1 MNLVV
6 QCSVSDDIDTVQKF
20 SAVLPGA
27 GDGDVTLTP
36 MFSAR
41 CPQGEFGA
49 LPP

>member
-20 SAVLPGA
+20 AVLPGA

-36 MFSAR
+36 MFSVC